1 MDSDVRRFVTWNK
14 ALDLEL
20 PGGYM
25 HAVTT
30 IPGYDYLLQQKGASE
45 TIRNNIVE
53 ALSRAEKSA
62 HQRRVSGRAVARRSL
77 ALAARKKNAAEKKA
91 FQARALRDMAHLNV
105 ERAQMAVVV
114 AAEQVGVVT
123 TETTKAVVAARLNV
137 GLVRRVKT
145 RDVDSAKQYKQQLK
159 TWLEEDVKV
168 GRVYMYH

>member
-91 FQARALRDMAHLNV
+91 FQARAQRDMAHLN
-105 ERAQMAVVV
+105 
-114 AAEQVGVVT
+114 GT
-123 TETTKAVVAARLNV
+123 
-137 GLVRRVKT
+137 
-145 RDVDSAKQYKQQLK
+145 
-159 TWLEEDVKV
+159 
-168 GRVYMYH
+168 